1 MESACIFSLGLSL
14 FLSSISK
21 TKQIK
26 LAFAFLKNFETAF
39 FRKIVATVHF
49 CVMFAN
55 CRIFVAAR
63 LKRYRVVQHC
73 TDHMRK
79 IGRAHV

>member
-14 FLSSISK
+14 LLSSISK

-55 CRIFVAAR
+55 CRIFVFSSAFEKVSGCATLHR
-63 LKRYRVVQHC
+63 SHEKR
-73 TDHMRK
+73 
-79 IGRAHV
+79 